1 MHELSVDVE
10 EDEGDFSV
18 QATVFSQ
25 VDLPHATLAQL
36 RDDLVMGERMQGTE
50 AVRICAV
57 W

>member
-36 RDDLVMGERMQGTE
+36 RDDLGEFRDRSTMQGLTPYG
-50 AVRICAV
+50 
-57 W
+57 